1 MAITAAST
9 RTSHAADLKELYT
22 LPPVRALNDRSF
34 LHNTLAKERAV
45 TSLSGKYVTFPVTL
59 RRSLGAGARTDGGT
73 LPSAISEVLDDAQ
86 YSVQYNYHAVEWTEA
101 LEVASR
107 NQEGAFEKVVSMK
120 MKNLGT
126 DMAKTI
132 NRQFYNPAY
141 GRLATCT
148 TNDAAGL
155 TFTVDST
162 QYVEI
167 GDVIDIVDATTGV
180 AISSGTA
187 RLVTATTATT
197 ITIDTNAS
205 GYPGTNGTGNVDVAG
220 TEYVVKTGSAGAAT
234 TTSVEVPGLRAAA
247 DTSRT
252 YAGINSSTYAEWDGN
267 EVAASSAAIGESLVE
282 QLLDAVGERGRGEP
296 DLGLTTRGIRRR
308 LADEFASQRRWVN
321 EKATDL
327 TVGYKTISV
336 SGLDIVIDD
345 DCPKK
350 HLFVGKK
357 ANAKVLQATPPG
369 FIESEAGDG
378 AKIELKDGSTAGT
391 KQAVFQAWYRYHL
404 TLAVT
409 DPGTW
414 GMISDGADD

>member
-1 MAITAAST
+1 MPITGAST
-9 RTSHAADLKELYT
+9 RTTHAADLKELYT

-34 LHNTLAKERAV
+34 LHNTLAKEKAT
-45 TSLSGKYVTFPVTL
+45 TSISGKYITYPVTL
-59 RRSLGAGARTDGGT
+59 RRSLGSGARTDGGT
-73 LPSAISEVLDDAQ
+73 LPSAISEVIDDAQ
-86 YSVQYNYHAVEWTEA
+86 FNVQYNYHAVEWTEA

-107 NQEGAFEKVVSMK
+107 NNEGAFEKVISMK

-132 NRQFYNPAY
+132 NRQFFNPAY
-141 GRLATCT
+141 GRLATCN
-148 TNDAAGL
+148 TNDADGL
-155 TFTVDST
+155 VFTVDST
-162 QYVEI
+162 QYIEV
-167 GDVIDIVDATTGV
+167 GDVVDIVDASTGV
-180 AISSGTA
+180 PITNATA
-187 RLVTATTATT
+187 RLVASKTSTTF
-197 ITIDTNAS
+197 TIDTNAS
-205 GYPGTNGTGNVDVAG
+205 GYPGTNGTGNVNVAG

-234 TTSVEVPGLRAAA
+234 TTSTEIPGLRAAVA
-247 DTSRT
+247 TGRT

-267 EVAASSAAIGESLVE
+267 TVAASSAAIGESLVE
-282 QLLDAVGERGRGEP
+282 QLLDEVGERGRGEP
-296 DLGLTTRGIRRR
+296 DLGLTTRGVRRR

-327 TVGYKTISV
+327 TAGYKTISV

-357 ANAKVLQATPPG
+357 DTAKVLQATAPG

-378 AKIELKDGSTAGT
+378 AKVELKDGSTAGT
-391 KQAVFQAWYRYHL
+391 KTAVFQAWYRYHL

-409 DPGTW
+409 DPGCW
-414 GMISDGADD
+414 GAITDGADD